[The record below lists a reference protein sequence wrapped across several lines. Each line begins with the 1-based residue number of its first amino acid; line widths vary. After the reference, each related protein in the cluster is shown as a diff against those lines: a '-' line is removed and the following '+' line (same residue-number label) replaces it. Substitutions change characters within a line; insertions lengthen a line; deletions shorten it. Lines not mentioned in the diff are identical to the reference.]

1 MILKSQERF
10 KNEKNIIFTK
20 QIDKIAFSSNDDK
33 RMQSIDSIETNAYE
47 TNKDLVSQKEI
58 IKCNDII
65 KQYRNG

>member
-20 QIDKIAFSSNDDK
+20 QINKIDFSSNDDK

-47 TNKDLVSQKEI
+47 TNKDLVSQKEM

>member
-20 QIDKIAFSSNDDK
+20 QINKIAFSSNDDK
-33 RMQSIDSIETNAYE
+33 RMQSVDSIETNAYE
-47 TNKDLVSQKEI
+47 TNKDLVSQKEM

>member
-1 MILKSQERF
+1 MTLKSQERF

-20 QIDKIAFSSNDDK
+20 QINKIAFSSNDDK

-47 TNKDLVSQKEI
+47 TNKDLVSQKEM

>member
-47 TNKDLVSQKEI
+47 TNKDLVSQKEM

>member
-10 KNEKNIIFTK
+10 KNEKNINFTK
-20 QIDKIAFSSNDDK
+20 QINKIAFSSNDDK

-47 TNKDLVSQKEI
+47 TNKDLVSQKEM

>member
-20 QIDKIAFSSNDDK
+20 QINKIAFSSNDDK
-33 RMQSIDSIETNAYE
+33 RMQSIDSTETNAYE
-47 TNKDLVSQKEI
+47 TNKDLVSQKEM

>member
-20 QIDKIAFSSNDDK
+20 QINKIAFSSNDDK
-33 RMQSIDSIETNAYE
+33 RMQSIDSTDTNAYE
-47 TNKDLVSQKEI
+47 TNKDLVSQKEM

>member
-20 QIDKIAFSSNDDK
+20 QINKIAFSSNDDK
-33 RMQSIDSIETNAYE
+33 RMQSIDSIETNAYG
-47 TNKDLVSQKEI
+47 TNKDLVSQKEM

>member
-20 QIDKIAFSSNDDK
+20 QINKIAFSSNDDK
-33 RMQSIDSIETNAYE
+33 RMQSINSIETNAYE
-47 TNKDLVSQKEI
+47 TNKDLVSQKEM